1 MSVGENI
8 RARRIQ
14 KGLNQMAL
22 AQKIGVG
29 QSMIAQIER
38 GTKIPNLLLGVE
50 IAHALEC
57 ELNDLVEG
65 LK

>member
-8 RARRIQ
+8 RGRRMQ
-14 KGLNQMAL
+14 KGLSQMAL

-29 QSMIAQIER
+29 QPMIAQIER
-38 GTKIPNLLLGVE
+38 GTKIPNLLLGME

-57 ELNDLVEG
+57 DLDDLVEG

>member
-1 MSVGENI
+1 M
-8 RARRIQ
+8 Q
-14 KGLNQMAL
+14 KGLSQMAL

-29 QSMIAQIER
+29 QPMIAQIER
-38 GTKIPNLLLGVE
+38 GTKIPNLLLGME

-57 ELNDLVEG
+57 DLDDLVEG